1 MQFAFCCNA
10 LFLVSLPFPLFALR
24 RVLLH
29 NNALRIDRALLS
41 PSPSHLISLH
51 VYACTAVPP
60 PCIVLEGNFGQE
72 VGGHLAGR
80 GR

>member
-10 LFLVSLPFPLFALR
+10 LFPSLPVSALR

-29 NNALRIDRALLS
+29 NNALRIDRALLSLS

-72 VGGHLAGR
+72 VGGHI
-80 GR
+80 